1 MPSILPKGKTQFFDA
16 NGNPLAGGQVYTYAV
31 GTTTPKT
38 TWSDIQ
44 GTVANAN
51 PLTLD
56 SAGEAL
62 IWGSGQYRMQVYDA
76 LGNLIWDQNTSD
88 PGIPAPT
95 TATEGQYI
103 KVNATGDG
111 YENVN
116 VAQVLTDINGAPWTQ
131 SETLITAAG
140 LTPDPTN
147 TAQLLAAEQKLF
159 AAINGSAS
167 EAFNVSGPSNPA
179 TYPSLALSADNF
191 PSSLSANG
199 WKKYPDP
206 NSPSGYFIE
215 QWGTGAITSTG
226 TGVTGATF
234 TLPIAYPTAPLFCAA
249 GYGGNT
255 PDGTLG
261 AITGSL
267 YSLTQA
273 EVAIYT
279 SAAATNVAIQ
289 FWSKGY

>member
-1 MPSILPKGKTQFFDA
+1 MTPFIFANNIKTALASAVSSTATTITLASSTDLPSSIPTGYYLPITLNDA
-16 NGNPLAGGQVYTYAV
+16 ATGQLYEIVYATAV
-31 GTTTPKT
+31 SGANLTVVRAQEGT
-38 TWSDIQ
+38 
-44 GTVANAN
+44 
-51 PLTLD
+51 
-56 SAGEAL
+56 SAGTWA
-62 IWGSGQYRMQVYDA
+62 IGDYVFCGPTAGQM
-76 LGNLIWDQNTSD
+76 TS
-88 PGIPAPT
+88 PT
-95 TATEGQYI
+95 AEI
-103 KVNATGDG
+103 IS
-111 YENVN
+111 
-116 VAQVLTDINGAPWTQ
+116 VL
-131 SETLITAAG
+131 TAAG
-140 LTPDPTN
+140 LAPDRTN
-147 TAQLLAAEQKLF
+147 TGQLLAAEQKLF